1 MRTVK
6 LENHLL
12 SILES
17 MHDAVLVI
25 SKDST
30 IVYVNTAYSVQFGVP
45 VHKIIG
51 KKLSKVEPKAR
62 ILEVLKTG
70 QPLINDYSYL
80 DSLNIHI
87 FANMT
92 PLIEKGELIGAVAI
106 MKDIS
111 EFYALQE
118 ELQRY
123 KTYSTQLEKQLNQ
136 KIFSLL
142 ESHAPGMRQA
152 VEMAKKVADSEAT
165 VLLFGETGVGKEVF
179 ARAIHEASPRGDKPF
194 VAINMASLP
203 ESLFESEL
211 FGFEEGAFT
220 GSRKGGKRGLFE
232 LANGGTLFLDEIGE
246 LSLFLQAK
254 LLRVLQER
262 AFIKVGGTT
271 IYPLDIRI
279 IAATNRDLQK
289 LMREGK
295 FRQDLYY
302 RLNIVPIH
310 IPPVRERKQDLP
322 ILMNNILSEL
332 KSKYRKQVT
341 VTQEVY
347 EIFER
352 YDWPGN
358 VRELSN
364 VLERMIAVCSKSYFV
379 PEDVPPFVREGSVLS
394 ESPIEPSRQYASGTN
409 ALNLP
414 ALIEKT
420 EKEMLEEVLRTSRT
434 RTEAIR
440 RLGISRKTF
449 YQRLKKYNIQ

>member
-1 MRTVK
+1 MNKVK
-6 LENHLL
+6 LEKHLL

-17 MHDAVLVI
+17 LHDAVLVI

-45 VHKIIG
+45 THKIINR
-51 KKLSKVEPKAR
+51 KLSQVEPEAR
-62 ILEVLKTG
+62 ILEVIKTG

-80 DSLNIHI
+80 HSLNVHI
-87 FANMT
+87 FANIT
-92 PLIEKGELIGAVAI
+92 PLLEKGELIGAVAI

-111 EFYALQE
+111 EFYGLQE
-118 ELQRY
+118 ELKKY
-123 KTYSTQLEKQLNQ
+123 KTYSTKLEEQLHE

-152 VEMAKKVADSEAT
+152 VNVAKKVSDSEAT
-165 VLLFGETGVGKEVF
+165 LLLYGETGVGKEVF
-179 ARAIHEASPRGDKPF
+179 ARAIHEASPRGEAPF

-220 GSRKGGKRGLFE
+220 GSRKGGKKGLFE
-232 LANGGTLFLDEIGE
+232 LADGGTLFLDEIGE

-254 LLRVLQER
+254 ILRVLQEK
-262 AFIKVGGTT
+262 AFMKVGGTAT
-271 IYPLDIRI
+271 HPLDVRI
-279 IAATNRDLQK
+279 IAATNKNLQE
-289 LMREGK
+289 LIREGK
-295 FRQDLYY
+295 FREDLYY

-322 ILMNNILSEL
+322 ILINNILGKL
-332 KSKYRKQVT
+332 RITYKKQVT

-358 VRELSN
+358 VRELNN
-364 VLERMIAVCSKSYFV
+364 VLERMIAICSKSYFV
-379 PEDVPPFVREGSVLS
+379 PEDIPSFVREGAERE
-394 ESPIEPSRQYASGTN
+394 ESIADGTMQN
-409 ALNLP
+409 RTNKMNLP
-414 ALIEKT
+414 GIIERT
-420 EKEMLEEVLRTSRT
+420 EREMLEEVLKTSRT
-434 RTEAIR
+434 RTEAIQK
-440 RLGISRKTF
+440 LGISRKAF
-449 YQRLKKYNIQ
+449 YQKLKKYNIK

>member
-1 MRTVK
+1 VK

-17 MHDAVLVI
+17 LHDAVLVI

-30 IVYVNTAYSVQFGVP
+30 ILYVNTAYSVQFGVP
-45 VHKIIG
+45 AHKIINR
-51 KKLSKVEPKAR
+51 KLRDIEPTAR

-80 DSLNIHI
+80 HSLNIHI
-87 FANMT
+87 FANIT
-92 PLIEKGELIGAVAI
+92 PLMEKGELIGAVAI

-123 KTYSTQLEKQLNQ
+123 KTYSSQLKEQLN
-136 KIFSLL
+136 KKTFALL
-142 ESHAPGMRQA
+142 ETHSPSMRQA
-152 VEMAKKVADSEAT
+152 VKLAKKVADSEAT

-179 ARAIHEASPRGDKPF
+179 ARAIHEASPRRDKPF
-194 VAINMASLP
+194 IAINMASLP
-203 ESLFESEL
+203 ETLFESEL

-254 LLRVLQER
+254 ILRVLQEKT
-262 AFIKVGGTT
+262 FMKVGGTT
-271 IYPLDIRI
+271 VYPLDVRI
-279 IAATNRDLQK
+279 ITATNRDLQK
-289 LMREGK
+289 MMREGK
-295 FRQDLYY
+295 FREDLYY

-310 IPPVRERKQDLP
+310 IPPVRERKEDLP
-322 ILMNNILSEL
+322 ILMNSILNEL
-332 KSKYRKQVT
+332 KLKYRKQVT

-347 EIFER
+347 EIFEQ
-352 YDWPGN
+352 YNWPGN
-358 VRELSN
+358 VRELGN

-379 PEDVPPFVREGSVLS
+379 PGDVPLYVREGGNLKERFAGSDLKGKD
-394 ESPIEPSRQYASGTN
+394 ET
-409 ALNLP
+409 LNLP
-414 ALIEKT
+414 GVIEKT
-420 EKEMLEEVLRTSRT
+420 EKEMMEEVLRTSRT
-434 RTEAIR
+434 RTEAIQK
-440 RLGISRKTF
+440 LGISRKAF
-449 YQRLKKYNIQ
+449 YQKLKKYNIQ

>member
-17 MHDAVLVI
+17 LHDAVLVV
-25 SKDST
+25 SKDGT

-45 VHKIIG
+45 AHKIINR
-51 KKLSKVEPKAR
+51 KLSEVEPQAR

-80 DSLNIHI
+80 HSLNIHV
-87 FANMT
+87 FANIT
-92 PLIEKGELIGAVAI
+92 PLMEKGELIGVVTI

-118 ELQRY
+118 ELNRY
-123 KTYSTQLEKQLNQ
+123 KTYSTQLEEQLN
-136 KIFSLL
+136 KRIFSLL

-152 VEMAKKVADSEAT
+152 VNIAKKVASSDAT

-220 GSRKGGKRGLFE
+220 GSRRGGKKGLFE

-246 LSLFLQAK
+246 LTPFLQAK
-254 LLRVLQER
+254 ILRVLQEKS
-262 AFIKVGGTT
+262 FIKVGGTT
-271 IYPLDIRI
+271 THPLNVRI
-279 IAATNRDLQK
+279 IAATNKNLQQM
-289 LMREGK
+289 MREGK
-295 FRQDLYY
+295 FREDLYY
-302 RLNIVPIH
+302 RLNIVPIT

-322 ILMNNILSEL
+322 ILINNILGEL
-332 KSKYRKQVT
+332 RAKYKKQVT

-347 EIFER
+347 EIFEC

-364 VLERMIAVCSKSYFV
+364 VLERMIAICTKSYFI
-379 PEDVPPFVREGSVLS
+379 PEDIPPFVREGTSLNENPVRS
-394 ESPIEPSRQYASGTN
+394 TARNDEKAM
-409 ALNLP
+409 NLP
-414 ALIEKT
+414 GIIERT
-420 EKEMLEEVLRTSRT
+420 EKEMLEEVLKTSRT
-434 RTEAIR
+434 RTEAIQK
-440 RLGISRKTF
+440 LGISRKAF
-449 YQRLKKYNIQ
+449 YRKLKKYNIK

>member
-1 MRTVK
+1 VK

-17 MHDAVLVI
+17 LHDAVLVI

-30 IVYVNTAYSVQFGVP
+30 ILYVNTAYSVQFGVP
-45 VHKIIG
+45 VHKIINR
-51 KKLSKVEPKAR
+51 KLRDIEPTAR
-62 ILEVLKTG
+62 ILEVLETG

-80 DSLNIHI
+80 HSLNIHI
-87 FANMT
+87 FANIT
-92 PLIEKGELIGAVAI
+92 PLMEKGELIGAVAI

-123 KTYSTQLEKQLNQ
+123 KTYSTQLKEQLN
-136 KIFSLL
+136 KKTFALL
-142 ESHAPGMRQA
+142 ETHSSGMRQA
-152 VEMAKKVADSEAT
+152 VKLAKKVADSEAT

-194 VAINMASLP
+194 IAINMASLP

-254 LLRVLQER
+254 ILRVLQEKT
-262 AFIKVGGTT
+262 FMKVGGTT
-271 IYPLDIRI
+271 VYPLDVRI
-279 IAATNRDLQK
+279 ITATNRDLQK
-289 LMREGK
+289 MMREGK
-295 FRQDLYY
+295 FREDLYY

-310 IPPVRERKQDLP
+310 IPPVRERKEDLP
-322 ILMNNILSEL
+322 ILMNNILNEL
-332 KSKYRKQVT
+332 KLKYRKQVT

-347 EIFER
+347 EIFEQ
-352 YDWPGN
+352 YNWPGN
-358 VRELSN
+358 VRELGN

-379 PEDVPPFVREGSVLS
+379 PGDVPLYVREGGNPK
-394 ESPIEPSRQYASGTN
+394 EMFSGSNLKGKDET
-409 ALNLP
+409 LNLP
-414 ALIEKT
+414 GVIEKT
-420 EKEMLEEVLRTSRT
+420 EKEMMEEVLRTSRT
-434 RTEAIR
+434 RTEAIQK
-440 RLGISRKTF
+440 LGISRKAF
-449 YQRLKKYNIQ
+449 YQKLKKYNIQ